1 MKNFASKGLVAAAV
15 ASACAYILPV
25 NFANAATLTGPAPG
39 ATNYSRQGLAAAAST
54 AVVTLGPL
62 SYVSQNTLNAGD
74 RIRFTLSSGSVAGSG
89 NVNPANTTC
98 ESNVSGQGDFV
109 LEFSSI
115 SGSTITYAVQSISG
129 TTNGTTCALLSLGVL
144 SNSISSA
151 TTVSVSSGKA
161 PFGGQSFNE
170 DTSASVVV
178 LSTSNQYS
186 LSLQT
191 AFNGEVNYTSTTN
204 SGLNFSGDDDSA
216 TGNQDNLSVK
226 LQSAD
231 LLSSVGTAGSVR
243 FTLTAAKDF
252 KFLDNNGDGICNAAD
267 LTVTTARGVFVAAAT
282 GSAATYSINEACT
295 VVTVESTGSM
305 PINGG
310 EYTLTVSMGRNLA
323 AASVTTG
330 IKIEPQDFANT
341 SLVVSRNSTGTSA
354 TTATYDPGEWT
365 QNGATYII
373 PYMPYNSSATSRI
386 DPTVYVT
393 NRGVSAATVTASAR
407 NENGV
412 ACNDMAL
419 GTANATSTFNA
430 GPALAT
436 ALNACYGA
444 GTAQRLYITINVATA
459 RSNTEVYSGFNVIG
473 SGRGTVVN
481 SSNGNNN
488 DNKKD

>member
-25 NFANAATLTGPAPG
+25 NFANAATLTGPSPG
-39 ATNYSRQGLAAAAST
+39 DNHSRQGLAAAASN
-54 AVVTLGPL
+54 AVVTISPL
-62 SYVSQNTLNAGD
+62 SYVAGTTMIAGD
-74 RIRFTLSSGSVAGSG
+74 RVRFTLSAGTAAGS
-89 NVNPANTTC
+89 NNANPADTVC
-98 ESNVSGQGDFV
+98 ESTVTGQGDFT
-109 LEFSSI
+109 LEFSSF
-115 SGSTITYAVQSISG
+115 SGSTVTYQVKNISG

-161 PFGGQSFNE
+161 PFGGQVFNE
-170 DTSASVVV
+170 DTAASVVV
-178 LSTSNQYS
+178 LSTANQYS
-186 LSLQT
+186 FSLQT

-216 TGNQDNLSVK
+216 TGNKDNLSVK
-226 LQSAD
+226 LQSAN
-231 LLSSVGTAGSVR
+231 LLSSVGTPGSVR

-252 KFLDNNGDGICNAAD
+252 KFLDNNGDGSCTAAD
-267 LTVTTARGVFVAAAT
+267 LTVSGARGVFVAAAT

-341 SLVVSRNSTGTSA
+341 SLVVSRNSTGTTA

-373 PYMPYNSSATSRI
+373 PYMPYNSSATARI
-386 DPTVYVT
+386 DPTLYVT
-393 NRGVSAATVTASAR
+393 NRGISAATVTASAR

-444 GTAQRLYITINVATA
+444 GTAQRLYITINIATA

-481 SSNGNNN
+481 NSNGNNN
-488 DNKKD
+488 AGKTE